1 MKWCKSKLVLVPM
14 AFSSVNQVCKMLYN
28 GLFCPPLSELNSPE
42 VTCQN
47 VRGVTDGMHPRAQ
60 TPACSEGA

>member
-1 MKWCKSKLVLVPM
+1 MKWCKLVLVLM
-14 AFSSVNQVCKMLYN
+14 AFFSVNQGCKLLYN
-28 GLFCPPLSELNSPE
+28 GLFCLPLSELISPE
-42 VTCQN
+42 IACQN